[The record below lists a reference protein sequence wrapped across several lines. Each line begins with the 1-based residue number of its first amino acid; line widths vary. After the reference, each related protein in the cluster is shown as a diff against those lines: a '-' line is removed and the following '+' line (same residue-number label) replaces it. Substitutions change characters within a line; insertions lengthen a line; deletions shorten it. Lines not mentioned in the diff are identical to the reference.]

1 MKKLFI
7 FLLPILLFSC
17 EQESKLKYPETKK
30 QPVVESYFDYEVVDN
45 YRWLEDDL
53 SEETA
58 DWVSAQNNV
67 TFGELEKIPFRN
79 ALEERLE
86 KLWNYEKIGS
96 PFKEGDYTYFYKNTG
111 LQNQFILYR
120 YKENIENAKVF

>member
-1 MKKLFI
+1 MKKLFV

-30 QPVVESYFDYEVVDN
+30 QPVVESYFDSEVVDN

-58 DWVSAQNNV
+58 DWVSAQNDV

-86 KLWNYEKIGS
+86 KLWNYEKIGA
-96 PFKEGDYTYFYKNTG
+96 PFKEGNYTYFYKNTG

-120 YKENIENAKVF
+120 YK